1 MLCRRAING
10 VRPWLRSALVHS
22 NWLKQ
27 LSAARADFPLPRN
40 GSIQACAA
48 SARSRHHWSRSL
60 SYRGP
65 KRKPLSH
72 RVLRQSAGGSFLPD
86 VASCCYQKP
95 HQLIISRLYQAPAF
109 KLDGESNGLAM
120 LGEQDTGGFVAGDVA
135 RERFVARIL
144 RQNNRERSVG
154 RGAGH

>member
-1 MLCRRAING
+1 MAAQCAGPLELAENNLVQPAPTFRFHVMGRFTLVPQALGRGIIGLDRYHIG
-10 VRPWLRSALVHS
+10 VRSGNHFHIGFLRHS
-22 NWLKQ
+22 
-27 LSAARADFPLPRN
+27 D
-40 GSIQACAA
+40 
-48 SARSRHHWSRSL
+48 
-60 SYRGP
+60 
-65 KRKPLSH
+65 
-72 RVLRQSAGGSFLPD
+72 QSAGGSFLPD